1 MDFEVDVVI
10 IVGAE
15 GMKTKT
21 RFLFGMGF
29 PESYQSVEI
38 VILG

>member
-15 GMKTKT
+15 GTKIET
-21 RFLFGMGF
+21 GFLLGLGV
-29 PESYQSVEI
+29 PESDQSIEK
-38 VILG
+38 VIFG